1 MQTFEAP
8 PAISLLDKM
17 VDRVLI
23 SPAIPFKLNYK
34 VFQFLIEN
42 FLTQDFSVRNFL
54 ERWKFMLGEHFSEQ
68 PASLLCAPP
77 DIQTSRLQAM
87 SNR

>member
-8 PAISLLDKM
+8 PAISLLDKI

-23 SPAIPFKLNYK
+23 SPSIPFKLDYK

-42 FLTQDFSVRNFL
+42 FLNQDFSVRNFL

-68 PASLLCAPP
+68 PASLLCCPLG
-77 DIQTSRLQAM
+77 IQTDRLEAM